1 MDDKELAV
9 ASLVLLGTTIESHL
23 EHNLSTPLFYQA
35 LDLAIE
41 IAREVGVAEL
51 TDRLTCLQME
61 VGEHNAKTQAFLEKI
76 AESGDFDTLIE
87 NLTNEDN

>member
-1 MDDKELAV
+1 MDDKELAI
-9 ASLVLLGTTIESHL
+9 ASLVLLGSTIESHL

-35 LDLAIE
+35 LELAIQ
-41 IAREVGVAEL
+41 IANEVGLQEL

-87 NLTNEDN
+87 NLTNKDD